1 MSNTLN
7 LITISNINTNTTS
20 YQLELKIINDL
31 LYIFLREEN
40 ENIYFQN
47 KFSFYMISLQNL
59 LIKELYNDLKELSE
73 DIKEYII
80 VNINKK
86 DLLNIFNQENI
97 AVLTIDYNLFEESTF
112 NFKLEFI
119 LYQPVNTNSLCEIS
133 NFIYN
138 QLETSIDKSKKIK
151 SRINLIMNDINTKR
165 KERTIENMNNK
176 LEEYIKTENNIIN
189 QERKDFNDTLRKM
202 NYLYDSIKIIK
213 NDIINNFF
221 NINYSEIDKTNQI
234 FTNIFISEHEKYC
247 LQKFFSSQYDL
258 VPLYNS
264 YIDGD
269 SSSSFYKSTKDI
281 NNILIIVQTEDQR
294 FGGYSSLTW
303 EYNDSEMKYKGGD
316 LSAFIFSFNL
326 QLKLSIKPEEI
337 DKVISCSSQFG
348 LRFGSHDIIISD
360 KFTTNSNSYSCVFG
374 SYGTIQELNIQNKD
388 YSQTN
393 PSYLLVGK
401 ENFRVDFL
409 EAYQVIFK

>member
-1 MSNTLN
+1 MSNSSK
-7 LITISNINTNTTS
+7 LITISNININTSS
-20 YQLELKIINDL
+20 YQLELEIVNDL
-31 LYIFLREEN
+31 LYICLRENN
-40 ENIYFQN
+40 ENIHFQN
-47 KFSFYMISLQNL
+47 IFSFYMISLQNL
-59 LIKELYNDLKELSE
+59 LIKELYNDLKELRE

-86 DLLNIFNQENI
+86 NPFKVFNQENI
-97 AVLTIDYNLFEESTF
+97 AVLTIDYNLFEESSF
-112 NFKLEFI
+112 NFNLEFI

-138 QLETSIDKSKKIK
+138 QLETSIDKSKKIN
-151 SRINLIMNDINTKR
+151 SRIHLIMNDINMKTK
-165 KERTIENMNNK
+165 ENTIENMNNN
-176 LEEYIKTENNIIN
+176 LEEYIKTENYLII
-189 QERKDFNDTLRKM
+189 QERKDFNNTLKKM
-202 NYLYDSIKIIK
+202 NYLYDSIKFIK
-213 NDIINNFF
+213 NDIVNNFF
-221 NINYSEIDKTNQI
+221 DINYSEIDHTNQI

-247 LQKFFSSQYDL
+247 LQKFFSSKYDL

-281 NNILIIVQTEDQR
+281 NNILIIIQSENKR

-303 EYNDSEMKYKGGD
+303 EYNDSEIKYKGGD

-337 DKVISCSSQFG
+337 DKVISCSSQSG
-348 LRFGSHDIIISD
+348 LRFGAHDIIISD
-360 KFTTNSNSYSCVFG
+360 KFTTNSNSYSCVYG
-374 SYGTIQELNIQNKD
+374 SYGTIQEINTQNKE
-388 YSQTN
+388 YSLIN
-393 PSYLLVGK
+393 PSHLLVGK
-401 ENFRVDFL
+401 ENFRVDIL